1 MQASRPL
8 TSGAADAVSTVS
20 SYGYGSILPVTR
32 ATVTS
37 DMVASPETNGGTW
50 IYDQRLPTNDFQLT
64 NWQGMQMA
72 TSPLN
77 KAAAV
82 ASLPAPKTLFKPR
95 SGVGHALWQA
105 DFYNRLATTNL
116 LHTGTAPPPS
126 FEDAVATYPYKN
138 QMEVYQLWIAALEQY
153 RVENTCVYNLIMAT
167 IDLSGNREETD
178 VDYLARHFHH
188 GIHRDGQGLAKWIHS
203 LNDLSA
209 VGEQDRLQTKL
220 ADAKLTTPPAQVTIH
235 ILEKHC
241 TDVLSMWK
249 KIVGNDISAPASFNS
264 RLLSSIPQ
272 GNTGGTV
279 LGSLRNWLAD
289 KITDRAHFLS
299 EPNMLID
306 ALLAHARTLGMP
318 TAIGDRG
325 QVFAVYNNNC
335 KTCSAR
341 VCNAGDK
348 KANCICY
355 NSSKPVPADASDGER
370 TFVFLCR
377 EYVKVFEPTTLKG
390 LSKLDMQAKIKE
402 KQEGVKQVANKPTHS
417 ATPIIS
423 SQGEFDDWFRSMMNS
438 GPGNLKIVNPMIAPT
453 DDEGGLCKGLGG
465 QFATDDIQLDG
476 EAEETGE
483 SYFAKIACEDD
494 CIDVFT
500 KPMVNMITPRSEIA
514 SPLDAIRA
522 SRSHLRS
529 PLTFGVESG
538 PTAARLFSAAPP
550 SDAPTVTVPLSR
562 VAPPRL
568 VGLRSSLRAFLRA
581 LLVKIRG
588 SSTDDRKHALLV
600 ILLGAIVARHLSSPA
615 ASLLASRWAR
625 LRAALLRFALRLVRV
640 LGVGASRVSMAAS
653 VAEPQLAAAVVDV

>member
-1 MQASRPL
+1 MQASLPL
-8 TSGAADAVSTVS
+8 TSGAADAVSIGS
-20 SYGYGSILPVTR
+20 SYGRGSFPPVTR
-32 ATVTS
+32 ATITS

-126 FEDAVATYPYKN
+126 FEDAVATYPYQS

-402 KQEGVKQVANKPTHS
+402 KQEAVKQNAVKPTHS

-423 SQGEFDDWFRSMMNS
+423 NQGEFDAWFRSMMNS
-438 GPGNLKIVNPMIAPT
+438 GPGNLKIVNPVIAPVY
-453 DDEGGLCKGLGG
+453 DEGGLCKGQGG
-465 QFATDDIQLDG
+465 QL
-476 EAEETGE
+476 AEESGE
-483 SYFAKIACEDD
+483 VCFAKVACVDN
-494 CIDVFT
+494 CADVFT
-500 KPMVNMITPRSEIA
+500 KPLVNMVAPRTEVT
-514 SPLDAIRA
+514 SPLDAARA
-522 SRSHLRS
+522 VRSHLRS
-529 PLTFGVESG
+529 PLSLGVESG
-538 PTAARLFSAAPP
+538 LPAARLFSTAPP
-550 SDAPTVTVPLSR
+550 SDAPAVAAPLSR

-568 VGLRSSLRAFLRA
+568 VGLRSSFLAVLGAFLD
-581 LLVKIRG
+581 KIRD
-588 SSTDDRKHALLV
+588 SSPDDRKHASLV
-600 ILLGAIVARHLSSPA
+600 VLLGIIVARHFSSPA
-615 ASLLASRWAR
+615 ASLLASRWAHF
-625 LRAALLRFALRLVRV
+625 RAALLRFALRLVRM
-640 LGVGASRVSMAAS
+640 LGVGATRISMAAS
-653 VAEPQLAAAVVDV
+653 VAEPQLAAAVVGM